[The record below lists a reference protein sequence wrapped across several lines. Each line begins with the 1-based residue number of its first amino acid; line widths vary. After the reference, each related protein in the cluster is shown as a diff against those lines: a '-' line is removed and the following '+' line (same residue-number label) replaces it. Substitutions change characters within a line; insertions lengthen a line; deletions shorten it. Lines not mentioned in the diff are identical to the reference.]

1 MSRLD
6 IPFNLDL
13 LIIDEKASMLMRPVT
28 SLDPFVGATK
38 NFNPNGLYST
48 EIFGVVGTPARYAK
62 YSFIDLKVKII
73 HPIIYRAL
81 GQIKSLYHD
90 VIARREFAVWDP
102 ELKDLVKSN
111 VAEGQTGF
119 EFFCEYLPR
128 IVFPN
133 NDSEARQMAVGIMEK
148 YRASALMSRVLI
160 IPAGFREFDMDEDGR
175 ESSSEINDFY
185 YRLLTT
191 SNTVNASTLKGSP
204 EAYDTQ
210 RVTMQNALMDLYD
223 LFTTIIEGKNNL
235 LMGKTAG
242 RKIFNG
248 TRNVI
253 TANSETIAELGKPRN
268 VQMNDSLVG
277 LFQFAK
283 AVLPHT
289 LARMRDGWIS
299 ECFSAP
305 GAPVNLCDKK
315 TLQSVSVQLR
325 ADQYSKWLSV
335 EGLEKQLTYF
345 REETIRHNP
354 IDVEGHYLGLVYRGP
369 DGTFAFIHGIDEL
382 PEGRLAEHCTPIT
395 MTDLIYR
402 SLYRVARRFK
412 GFLTR
417 YPITGIGSIYPS
429 NSYLKTTIKSETRV
443 ELNPMDWRPYGDE
456 YVAYEYPVLGS
467 PFFNSLSPNPVKLKR
482 LGADFDGD
490 TGSYTI
496 VYSENA
502 IAEVDRHFKKKKT
515 YVGTDGRLIDSLSD
529 DVIDFVLANLT
540 GN

>member
-13 LIIDEKASMLMRPVT
+13 LVIDDKASVMMRPVV
-28 SLDPFVGATK
+28 SLDTYVGASK
-38 NFNPNGLYST
+38 NFNPDGLYST
-48 EIFGVVGTPARYAK
+48 EIFGVVGTPARYDK
-62 YSFIDLKVKII
+62 YSYIDLKVKII
-73 HPIIYRAL
+73 HPIVYRAL
-81 GQIKSLYHD
+81 GQIKSLYHE
-90 VIARREFAVWDP
+90 ILARREFAVWDP

-111 VAEGQTGF
+111 IAEGQTGF
-119 EFFCEYLPR
+119 DFFCEYLPR

-148 YRASALMSRVLI
+148 YRDKALMSRVLV
-160 IPAGFREFDMDEDGR
+160 IPAGFREFDIDESGR

-185 YRLLTT
+185 YKLVSV
-191 SNTVNASTLKGSP
+191 SNTINPSTLKSTP
-204 EAYDTQ
+204 QAYDTQ
-210 RVTMQNALMDLYD
+210 RVSMQNALMELYE
-223 LFTTIIEGKNNL
+223 LFTAIIEGKNNL

-242 RKIFNG
+242 RKVFNG

-253 TANSETIAELGKPRN
+253 TANCETISQLGDPRN
-268 VQMNDSLVG
+268 VQMNDSLIG
-277 LFQFAK
+277 LYQFSK

-289 LARMRDGWIS
+289 IGRMRDGWIA
-299 ECFSAP
+299 ECFTSP
-305 GAPVNLCDKK
+305 GAPVTLCDKK
-315 TLQSVSVQLR
+315 TLQSVSVSLR
-325 ADQYSKWLSV
+325 AESYSRWLSV

-354 IDVEGHYLGLVYRGP
+354 IDIEGNYLGLVYRGP

-402 SLYRVARRFK
+402 SLYRIARRFK

-429 NSYLKTTIKSETRV
+429 NSYLKTTIKAEKRV
-443 ELNPMDWRPYGDE
+443 ELNPQSWEPYGPE
-456 YVAYEYPVLGS
+456 YVAYEYPVVGS
-467 PFFNSLSPNPVKLKR
+467 PFFNSLSPHPVKLKG

-502 IAEVDRHFKKKKT
+502 VDEVDKHFTKKKT

-529 DVIDFVLANLT
+529 DVIDFVLSNLT

>member
-13 LIIDEKASMLMRPVT
+13 LVIDDKASTLMRPVV
-28 SLDPFVGATK
+28 SLDTYIGASK
-38 NFNPNGLYST
+38 NFNPDGLYST
-48 EIFGVVGTPARYAK
+48 EIFGVVGTPARYDK
-62 YSFIDLKVKII
+62 YSYIDLKVKII
-73 HPIIYRAL
+73 HPIVYRAL
-81 GQIKSLYHD
+81 GQIKSLYHE
-90 VIARREFAVWDP
+90 ILARREFAVWDP

-111 VAEGQTGF
+111 IAEGQTGF
-119 EFFCEYLPR
+119 DFFCEYLPR
-128 IVFPN
+128 IVFPT

-148 YRASALMSRVLI
+148 YRDKALMSRVLV
-160 IPAGFREFDMDEDGR
+160 IPAGFREFDIDESGR

-185 YRLLTT
+185 YKLVSV
-191 SNTVNASTLKGSP
+191 SNTVNPSTLKSTP
-204 EAYDTQ
+204 QAYDTQ
-210 RVTMQNALMDLYD
+210 RVTMQNALMELYE

-242 RKIFNG
+242 RKVFNG

-253 TANSETIAELGKPRN
+253 TANSETISQLGDPSN

-277 LFQFAK
+277 LYQFSK

-289 LARMRDGWIS
+289 IGRMRDGWIS
-299 ECFSAP
+299 ECFTSP
-305 GAPVNLCDKK
+305 GAPVVLCDKK
-315 TLQSVSVQLR
+315 TLQAVSVSLR
-325 ADQYSKWLSV
+325 AESYSRWLSV

-354 IDVEGHYLGLVYRGP
+354 INVEGHYLGLVYRGP

-402 SLYRVARRFK
+402 SLYRTARRFK

-429 NSYLKTTIKSETRV
+429 NSYLKTTIKSEKRV
-443 ELNPMDWRPYGDE
+443 ELDPQTWRPLGKE

-467 PFFNSLSPNPVKLKR
+467 SFFNSLSPNPVKLKG

-502 IAEVDRHFKKKKT
+502 IDEIDESFKKKKT
-515 YVGTDGRLIDSLSD
+515 YVGTDGRLVDSLSD
-529 DVIDFVLANLT
+529 DVIDFVLSNLT